1 MASSL
6 TVSMCGEQLILLG
19 ERAMYW
25 PLERTLIVADLHW
38 GKSETFASVGVP
50 IALGQTDD
58 ELLRLDVALHK
69 TGAERLLVLGDLI
82 HGPHALAPH
91 IVARIAAWRA
101 THDVELT
108 LVAGN
113 HDRWVNELPEPW
125 RIDARVA
132 CLERGPFRF
141 CHHPEPHP
149 QRYVLAGHLHPTVKL
164 EGGGDSLRLPC
175 FYFDDGVGVLPA
187 FNAFTNGV
195 VMACSEMSRV
205 YAIAGDDVVQLTA

>member
-1 MASSL
+1 
-6 TVSMCGEQLILLG
+6 
-19 ERAMYW
+19 MYW

-38 GKSETFASVGVP
+38 GKSETFAALGVP

-58 ELLRLDVALHK
+58 ELERLDRALYA
-69 TGAERLLVLGDLI
+69 TGARKLLVLGDLI

-91 IVARIAAWRA
+91 IVARIGAWRA

-113 HDRWVNELPEPW
+113 HDRWVSELPEPW
-125 RIDARVA
+125 RIDARIA
-132 CLERGPFRF
+132 CLEAGPFRF
-141 CHHPEPHP
+141 CHHPQPHP
-149 QRYVLAGHLHPTVKL
+149 NRYVFAGHLHPTVKL
-164 EGGGDSLRLPC
+164 AGGGDALRLPC

-195 VMACSEMSRV
+195 VMGFAETAQV
-205 YAIAGDDVVQLTA
+205 YAVADGEIVQLTP